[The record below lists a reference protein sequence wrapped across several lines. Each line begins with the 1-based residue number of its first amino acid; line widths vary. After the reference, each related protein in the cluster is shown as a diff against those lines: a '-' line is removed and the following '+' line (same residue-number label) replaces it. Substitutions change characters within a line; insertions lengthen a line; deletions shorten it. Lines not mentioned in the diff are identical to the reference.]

1 MKTKNIVIT
10 LTVFLAIVI
19 TLIAFTKSAVRA
31 EDEADVAALSA
42 KVDEVLDNQ
51 KMILQGLAS
60 IKEELNIIKIR
71 ITQQQ

>member
-1 MKTKNIVIT
+1 MKTKNIIIT
-10 LTVFLAIVI
+10 LAVFLTILV
-19 TLIAFTKSAVRA
+19 TLLTFTKSAVRA
-31 EDEADVAALSA
+31 ENTTDETEISV
-42 KVDEVLDNQ
+42 KIDEVLSNQ

>member
-1 MKTKNIVIT
+1 MKTKNIIIT
-10 LTVFLAIVI
+10 LAVFLTILV
-19 TLIAFTKSAVRA
+19 TLLTFTKSTVRA
-31 EDEADVAALSA
+31 EDTADVTALSA
-42 KVDEVLDNQ
+42 KVDEVLSNQ